1 MKSGLLANSAI
12 KFSTVLKRFI
22 FTGLS
27 ILLISCQSNDFKIEG
42 FDELAWKENKMIDS
56 SKCIS
61 YREQNF
67 KLLLNNKDLFIKMN
81 DKELMDFLG
90 EPDNESLNG
99 HLKKSKMYC
108 VKGCNECEKVSYKK
122 YLSFDFETFKRLK
135 SVRIMVVPN

>member
-27 ILLISCQSNDFKIEG
+27 ILLFSCQSNDFKIDG

-56 SKCIS
+56 SKCLS

-90 EPDNESLNG
+90 EPDKESLSG

-108 VKGCNECEKVSYKK
+108 IKGCNECKKESYKK
-122 YLSFDFETFKRLK
+122 YLAFDFETFKRLK
-135 SVRIMVVPN
+135 SVRIMVVHD